1 MLINVQ
7 LENKA
12 SRLHITFSLIKKE
25 PFEDSV
31 KTVTHASATA
41 KNHDGLFRLMLAVLA
56 IPLRPRQ
63 QFLDVRTLPD
73 HLKRDMGFMDGNDP
87 AGRHL

>member
-1 MLINVQ
+1 
-7 LENKA
+7 
-12 SRLHITFSLIKKE
+12 LIKKE
-25 PFEDSV
+25 PFEVSV
-31 KTVTHASATA
+31 KTMSNASATA
-41 KNHDGLFRLMLAVLA
+41 KNHDGLLRLMLGVLA
-56 IPLRPRQ
+56 IPLRTRR